1 MTLDKDL
8 IREILLAL
16 EADVSDPRHPVDLT
30 IPGHTARE
38 ISYHVRLLAEAGFV
52 KALDFGS
59 FDGDTWQP
67 QRLTYSGH
75 EFLDT
80 VRDPEVWRETKEA
93 AKKIGASSVQ
103 LLWELGK
110 GLVKLKAQQHLGI
123 SLG

>member
-1 MTLDKDL
+1 MTRDKDL
-8 IREILLAL
+8 IREILLAI
-16 EADVSDPRHPVDLT
+16 EADESDPRHPVDLK
-30 IPGHTARE
+30 IPGRTARE
-38 ISYHVRLLAEAGFV
+38 IAYHVHLLAEAGFIQ
-52 KALDFGS
+52 AIDFGS
-59 FDGDTWQP
+59 SDGYDWQS
-67 QRLTYSGH
+67 QRLTYNGH

-80 VRDPEVWRETKEA
+80 VRDPEMWREIKDA

>member
-16 EADVSDPRHPVDLT
+16 EADESDPLYPVDIT
-30 IPGHTARE
+30 IPGRTARE
-38 ISYHVRLLAEAGFV
+38 ISYHVQLLAEAGFV
-52 KALDFGS
+52 KALDLS
-59 FDGDTWQP
+59 STWQP
-67 QRLTYSGH
+67 QRLTYNGH

-110 GLVKLKAQQHLGI
+110 ELVKLKAQQHLGI

>member
-16 EADVSDPRHPVDLT
+16 EADESDPRAPILLNV
-30 IPGHTARE
+30 PGHAPEE
-38 ISYHVRLLAEAGFV
+38 IAYHVHLLAEAGFI
-52 KALDFGS
+52 KAIDFGS
-59 FDGDTWQP
+59 SDGYDWQP
-67 QRLTYSGH
+67 QRLTYNGH